1 MSAGLLPKNARN
13 RWCMVPV
20 EDVCVYDR
28 QRAVEQ
34 SHVDKVAES
43 FAELGGQMLLQ
54 PIVVSER
61 DGKVILID
69 GAHRLAAAKQEG
81 WTHIAAIVWT
91 GLDAASEA
99 LLENQTN
106 LLRKQL
112 SPVDLEKAWTEV
124 LAPAFREQA
133 RANQAD
139 AGALNLP
146 GRTPALVTVN
156 DGNWGNRPRVSL
168 SVRAKEATGLSLQTL
183 KKVTEIRRIA
193 ESEDV
198 IGELSD
204 TARDGL
210 ARIHAGTA
218 SVNAVHRELRAL
230 SEVCEK
236 TEAEREDLRVEDTLD
251 SLVNEITMLPERLR
265 GSLGADVRKA
275 LTVHEYAPKQVSGI
289 RIALTHAL
297 GELTRIECEQARD
310 RRGAL
315 REVAGSTM
323 KTLNEITTKG
333 LKL

>member
-20 EDVCVYDR
+20 EEVCVYDR

-34 SHVDKVAES
+34 AHVDKVAES
-43 FAELGGQMLLQ
+43 FIELGGQMLLQ

-61 DGKVILID
+61 DGLMILID
-69 GAHRLAAAKQEG
+69 GAHRLAAAKREG
-81 WTHIAAIVWT
+81 WTHIAAIIWT

-112 SPVDLEKAWTEV
+112 SPVDLEKAWTDV
-124 LAPAFREQA
+124 LEPAFREQA
-133 RANQAD
+133 RSKQLQHLRR
-139 AGALNLP
+139 GSESP
-146 GRTPALVTVN
+146 VTVN
-156 DGNWGNRPRVSL
+156 DGNGGRQASTSL

-198 IGELSD
+198 IGELSE

-218 SVNAVHRELRAL
+218 SVNAVYRELRAL

-236 TEAEREDLRVEDTLD
+236 TEAEREDLRVEDSLD